1 MMFLKYFC
9 CREKLNA
16 NITIGEI
23 KNKPGT
29 SCPALEVHV

>member
-23 KNKPGT
+23 KNKESTGF
-29 SCPALEVHV
+29 PALEVHV